1 MSCIIISY
9 SHSPLEMEER
19 NGNRLSAAGSSSIF
33 FFPCYE
39 EILISLDEGLHHQ
52 RSCIFSS
59 SSSPTSHSLKTDIRC
74 IPLSL
79 CQPSYYSFS
88 HLQPLKDP
96 LLSFLVLR
104 IQNLLFSI
112 LFSWFVSNIYIQS
125 VFSLYS
131 YCCFVFS
138 SVFFISLYLHL
149 IN

>member
-59 SSSPTSHSLKTDIRC
+59 SSSPTSHSLRTDIRC

-79 CQPSYYSFS
+79 CQSSYYSFS

-112 LFSWFVSNIYIQS
+112 LVSWFVSNIYIRS
-125 VFSLYS
+125 VFILLF
-131 YCCFVFS
+131 CFFFRLFY
-138 SVFFISLYLHL
+138 FFIFASH
-149 IN
+149 

>member
-39 EILISLDEGLHHQ
+39 EILISLDESLHHQ

-59 SSSPTSHSLKTDIRC
+59 SSSPTSHSLRTDIRC

-79 CQPSYYSFS
+79 CQSSYYSFS

-112 LFSWFVSNIYIQS
+112 LVSWFVSNIYIRS
-125 VFSLYS
+125 VFILLF
-131 YCCFVFS
+131 CFFFRLFY
-138 SVFFISLYLHL
+138 FFIFASH
-149 IN
+149 